1 MPDENRNILFGKGTA
16 RAFYVKGYKRRRNG
30 NVSFLAPAGDLG
42 CSGGPFLVGMV
53 SDAAGGSL
61 NKGIAAAT
69 VFPLLMLAGIM
80 LCKHTE
86 KKS

>member
-1 MPDENRNILFGKGTA
+1 MA
-16 RAFYVKGYKRRRNG
+16 RVQPVPFTVMFA
-30 NVSFLAPAGDLG
+30 FLAPAGDLG

-61 NKGIAAAT
+61 NKGIAAAI

-80 LCKHTE
+80 LCKHTA